1 MKQYPILVAEHDETG
16 GRFVYTDESQ
26 ANAVLEVEDRRTI
39 TRDQQ
44 NKAYAMLG
52 EIDEHFGNYNVE
64 LTKAQMKRE
73 YMIEREDYLPL
84 SLADCSIR
92 RASEFIDF
100 LIEFCLAWGVPF
112 ASRTLDLV
120 QGCYGWELH
129 CLENR
134 TCCIC
139 GNPAD
144 IAHVHAVG
152 IGRDRNHI
160 NHVGNS
166 AMALCRIHHGQQHN
180 LGIHSFMNKWH
191 LKGVRI
197 TPEIAELLRLGNW
210 TIEYGEPIISTKE
223 GQTQ

>member
-92 RASEFIDF
+92 RAGEFIDF

-139 GNPAD
+139 GKPAQV
-144 IAHVHAVG
+144 AHVRTIG
-152 IGRDRNHI
+152 IGRNRDKISHIGNYVMPLDAICHHEQHVVGIHKFMMDNHI
-160 NHVGNS
+160 K
-166 AMALCRIHHGQQHN
+166 
-180 LGIHSFMNKWH
+180 GIKVTPKIAKM
-191 LKGVRI
+191 LK
-197 TPEIAELLRLGNW
+197 LGNW
-210 TIEYGEPIISTKE
+210 TIEYDPEVIL
-223 GQTQ
+223 